1 MKKAGRI
8 QVMTL
13 FSSMVATLAGASA
26 QAQPISPI
34 TILEGGYTE
43 YCSMAARNPGNL
55 SSMLITGTRNPL
67 SPVEICTLAIR
78 EGGAANRA
86 VNHSNRGVLHFAA
99 GDSDAA
105 LADFDEAVRLDD
117 TLVLA
122 HINRGYIFNLRE
134 QWEQAISAFDRAIE
148 LGIEPGEDLAAA
160 RGDVEEPGEPRRSGA
175 VPEMARVHYNRG
187 IAHEE
192 LEHAREAYLDY
203 LKAAELASEW
213 EEPQRE
219 LERFEVR

>member
-1 MKKAGRI
+1 MKTVGRI
-8 QVMTL
+8 QLLTL
-13 FSSMVATLAGASA
+13 LSSMVVAMASASA

-43 YCSMAARNPGNL
+43 YCSMAARNPDNL
-55 SSMLITGTRNPL
+55 SNILITGSRNPL
-67 SPVEICTLAIR
+67 TPIGICTLAIR

-86 VNHSNRGVLHFAA
+86 ANHSNRGVLHFEA

-117 TLVLA
+117 SLVLA
-122 HINRGYIFNLRE
+122 HINRGYILNLRE

-148 LGIEPGEDLAAA
+148 LGIESRPERDESEESGEQRAA
-160 RGDVEEPGEPRRSGA
+160 GT
-175 VPEMARVHYNRG
+175 VPEMARVYYNRG

-203 LKAAELASEW
+203 LKAAELAPDW
-213 EEPQRE
+213 DEPQRE
-219 LERFEVR
+219 LERFEVVR